1 MYRGFNLELDWTNGD
16 YYKIGQDLY
25 SDQKPIIQ
33 KSLKD
38 FIFSDNS
45 LDGTSVQETW
55 FPKIEADVFLS
66 HAHVNEA
73 TAIALAGWLYKE
85 LGLVTFIDSC
95 VWGYSAE
102 LLRLIDNKYCFQPT
116 NSTYNY
122 HRRNFSTSHVHM
134 MLSSALSMMIDKTE
148 CIFFLN
154 TPDSV
159 KPIEGIQKTESPWI
173 YSEIVTTQLVRERE
187 PKRFEM
193 LNESLSGFDG
203 SDDLNKATKTF
214 SIKHTLD
221 LGHLTKI
228 DLDSLN
234 TWVNTVSKGH
244 ALDTLYSLN
253 PRKKI
258 K

>member
-1 MYRGFNLELDWTNGD
+1 MYRGFNLELNWTDAD
-16 YYKIGQDLY
+16 YHKIGQDLF
-25 SDQKPIIQ
+25 SDQKPIVQ
-33 KSLKD
+33 KTLKD

-45 LDGTSVQETW
+45 IDGTSIQETW

-66 HAHVNEA
+66 HAHVNED

-85 LGLVTFIDSC
+85 LKLTTFIDSC

-102 LLRLIDNKYCFQPT
+102 LLRLIDNKYCFQPA

-159 KPIEGIQKTESPWI
+159 KPIDGIQKTESPWI
-173 YSEIVTTQLVRERE
+173 YSEIVTTQLVRARI
-187 PKRFEM
+187 PKRFEN
-193 LNESLSGFDG
+193 LNEEFSGFDG
-203 SDDLNKATKTF
+203 SDDISKATKTF

-228 DLDSLN
+228 NLDSLN
-234 TWVNTVSKGH
+234 RWVKSFSNGH

-253 PRKKI
+253 PHKK
-258 K
+258 